1 MIITAN
7 AEWTKNNRKKKKK
20 TLSYIFFIFKVL
32 FNIEVKSH

>member
-7 AEWTKNNRKKKKK
+7 AEWTKNNRKKKK